1 MFPSLEAMTEVGS
14 LCFKTGLRSLHEALR
29 LSDQCDP
36 CRPTSVAV
44 AADSRLFTRHC
55 CESWRRRNN
64 LDGAWHQR
72 ADGGC
77 QPLFAVSVRRAREV
91 HDEGR
96 CVADL
101 GTQVVR

>member
-1 MFPSLEAMTEVGS
+1 M
-14 LCFKTGLRSLHEALR
+14 
-29 LSDQCDP
+29 
-36 CRPTSVAV
+36 AV

-101 GTQVVR
+101 GTQVVRKSVGRDFVLDDAQDSCVKSAAL